1 MSDKPSGFSRGL
13 RFFGRIVL
21 PAILLVMTMLWLKG
35 TFKHD
40 RVPNRPDTMPK
51 AQAIPANAEILTVA
65 AADRE
70 LVAEMVGEVKPEFQ
84 VDISAKITARV
95 LRINVRSGQNVQRGQ
110 LLVELDDRD
119 LRARV
124 SQARQALAHAEATLS
139 YAQLDWNR
147 NRDLVQSG
155 AIPQAEFDV
164 ADTRLKEYRAQV
176 DQLRQALDEANVNL
190 SYARIESPMDGVV
203 IDRLSDVGDMA
214 SPGKKLIG
222 LFDPSHLWF
231 QASVSEQYAPLLRM
245 GQDYRVS
252 IDIFQQEFIIPLT
265 EIVPTADAS
274 GRTVLA
280 RFRLPV
286 DKRLYPGL
294 FGRLRLAVSQTQD
307 ILVPQRALK
316 KTGQL
321 EMVSVASPWGLEQ
334 RVVVRGRELANGQVQ
349 ILSGLKAGERIVLPA
364 ESQEPRS

>member
-1 MSDKPSGFSRGL
+1 MSDKGSGFSRGL
-13 RFFGRIVL
+13 RFFGRMVL
-21 PAILLVMTMLWLKG
+21 PAILLVVTMLWLKG
-35 TFKHD
+35 VFKHD
-40 RVPNRPDTMPK
+40 RVPNRPDTMPV
-51 AQAIPANAEILTVA
+51 ARQVPADWKVMTVA
-65 AADRE
+65 AVNRD
-70 LVAEMVGEVKPEFQ
+70 VVTEMVGEVKPEFQ

-147 NRDLVQSG
+147 NRDLAQSG

-164 ADTRLKEYRAQV
+164 ADTRFKESRAQV

-190 SYARIESPMDGVV
+190 SYARIESPMDGIV

-214 SPGKKLIG
+214 SPGKKLIV

-231 QASVSEQYAPLLRM
+231 QASVSEQYAQLLQVGR
-245 GQDYRVS
+245 DYRVS
-252 IDIFQQEFIIPLT
+252 IDIFQQEFTAPLV
-265 EIVPTADAS
+265 EIVPTADAA

-280 RFRLPV
+280 RLRLPV

-321 EMVSVASPWGLEQ
+321 EMVTVAAPWGMEQ
-334 RVVVRGRELANGQVQ
+334 RVVVRGRQFADDQVQ
-349 ILSGLKAGERIVLPA
+349 ILSGLKAGERIVLPPENQ
-364 ESQEPRS
+364 ESRS